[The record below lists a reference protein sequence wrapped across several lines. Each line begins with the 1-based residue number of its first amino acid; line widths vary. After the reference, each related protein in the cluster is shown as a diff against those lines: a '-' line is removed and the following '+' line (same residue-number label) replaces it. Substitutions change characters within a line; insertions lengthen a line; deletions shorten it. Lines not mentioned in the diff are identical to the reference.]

1 MGEPREQKGDTRV
14 APSLVRYELLHED
27 ASGTRARR
35 GRLHT
40 PHGPVETPIFMPV
53 GTVGSVK
60 GVGPDDLLTL
70 DAQIILGN
78 TYHLML
84 RPGDDLVGQ
93 MGGLHRFVSWD
104 RPMLT
109 DSGGFQVFSLSEK
122 RKITEEGAAF
132 QSHLDGRKLMLT
144 PERSIEIQETLGADI
159 IMAFDECP
167 PSTESRAYLEKS
179 LARTTRWLH
188 RCVKAWSRERSSLF
202 GIVQGG
208 LDPELRRAH
217 TEEVCAVDLP
227 GYALGGYAVGETPEA
242 MYEGVAYS
250 APLLPR
256 DKPRYLMGVGT
267 PTDLLEAV
275 LRGVDMFDC
284 IIPTKMAQQGY
295 AYTFQGLVRIT
306 RQVFRLS
313 DEPLDATCDCF
324 VCKRY
329 SRGYLHHLM
338 SGKHHTG
345 SRLMSVHNV
354 HHYQQLTWRMRDAIL
369 RGSYA
374 QAYRELKQ
382 LVATPKDLKDAR
394 LEASAHAV
402 TLKDVG

>member
-1 MGEPREQKGDTRV
+1 MTTQMTQPERREKGDTRV
-14 APSLVRYELLHED
+14 APGLVRFELLHED
-27 ASGTRARR
+27 SGTKARR

-40 PHGPVETPIFMPV
+40 PHGPIETPIFMPV

-84 RPGDDLVGQ
+84 RPGEELVGE
-93 MGGLHRFVSWD
+93 MGGLHRFISWN

-122 RKITEEGAAF
+122 RKITEEGATF
-132 QSHLDGRKLMLT
+132 QSHIDGARHVLT

-167 PSTESRAYLEKS
+167 PSKEDRAYLEKS

-208 LDPELRRAH
+208 LHHDLRKRHA
-217 TEEVCAVDLP
+217 EEICAVDLP
-227 GYALGGYAVGETPEA
+227 GYALGGYSVGETPEA
-242 MYEGVAYS
+242 MHEGVAHS

-267 PTDLLEAV
+267 PLDLVNCVES
-275 LRGVDMFDC
+275 GVDMFDC
-284 IIPTKMAQQGY
+284 VLPTRCARNGLLFTSEGKLTIRNAAFAKDERPVDPACSCYTCRTFSRAYLRHLFAAGEILAMRLNTLHNLHYFLSLMAEVRRAIAEDRY
-295 AYTFQGLVRIT
+295 AVFARQFRERYHAQEAERT
-306 RQVFRLS
+306 R
-313 DEPLDATCDCF
+313 
-324 VCKRY
+324 
-329 SRGYLHHLM
+329 
-338 SGKHHTG
+338 
-345 SRLMSVHNV
+345 
-354 HHYQQLTWRMRDAIL
+354 
-369 RGSYA
+369 
-374 QAYRELKQ
+374 
-382 LVATPKDLKDAR
+382 AR
-394 LEASAHAV
+394 
-402 TLKDVG
+402 

>member
-1 MGEPREQKGDTRV
+1 MAEPRKEKGDTRV

-84 RPGDDLVGQ
+84 RPGDDLVGH
-93 MGGLHRFVSWD
+93 MGGLHRFISWD

-132 QSHLDGRKLMLT
+132 QSHLDGRHLMLS

-208 LDPELRRAH
+208 LDQELRKRH

-242 MYEGVAYS
+242 MYEGVAWS

-267 PTDLLEAV
+267 PVDLVTCVEH
-275 LRGVDMFDC
+275 GVDMFDC
-284 IIPTKMAQQGY
+284 VLPTRCARNGLLFTSEGKLVIRNATWARDERPADPACSCY
-295 AYTFQGLVRIT
+295 TCRNFSRAYLRHLFVAGEILAMRLNSLHNLHYFLTLMKQVR
-306 RQVFRLS
+306 
-313 DEPLDATCDCF
+313 E
-324 VCKRY
+324 
-329 SRGYLHHLM
+329 
-338 SGKHHTG
+338 
-345 SRLMSVHNV
+345 
-354 HHYQQLTWRMRDAIL
+354 AIAED
-369 RGSYA
+369 RYA
-374 QAYRELKQ
+374 QFARDFRER
-382 LVATPKDLKDAR
+382 AR
-394 LEASAHAV
+394 AQETERTRA
-402 TLKDVG
+402 K

>member
-1 MGEPREQKGDTRV
+1 MAEPRKEKGDTRV
-14 APSLVRYELLHED
+14 PPSLVRYELLHED
-27 ASGTRARR
+27 ASGSRARR

-40 PHGPVETPIFMPV
+40 PHGLIETPIFMPV

-84 RPGDDLVGQ
+84 RPGDDLVGE
-93 MGGLHRFVSWD
+93 MGGLHRFISWE

-109 DSGGFQVFSLSEK
+109 DSGGFQVFSLAEK

-132 QSHLDGRKLMLT
+132 QSHLDGRHILLT

-167 PSTESRAYLEKS
+167 PSTEDRAYLEKS
-179 LARTTRWLH
+179 LARTTRWLQ

-208 LDPELRRAH
+208 LDKNLRKSHA
-217 TEEVCAVDLP
+217 EDVCAVDLP
-227 GYALGGYAVGETPEA
+227 GYALGGYSVGETPEA
-242 MYEGVAYS
+242 MHEGVAFS

-267 PTDLLEAV
+267 PVDLVTCVEH
-275 LRGVDMFDC
+275 GVDMFDC
-284 IIPTKMAQQGY
+284 VLPTRCARNGLLFTSEGKVVIRNATYAKDPRPADPACSCYTCRNFSRAYLRHLFVAGEILAMRLNTLHNLHYFLTLMKQVRQAIAEDRYTAFARDFRDKARAQESE
-295 AYTFQGLVRIT
+295 RT
-306 RQVFRLS
+306 RS
-313 DEPLDATCDCF
+313 
-324 VCKRY
+324 K
-329 SRGYLHHLM
+329 
-338 SGKHHTG
+338 
-345 SRLMSVHNV
+345 
-354 HHYQQLTWRMRDAIL
+354 
-369 RGSYA
+369 
-374 QAYRELKQ
+374 
-382 LVATPKDLKDAR
+382 
-394 LEASAHAV
+394 
-402 TLKDVG
+402 

>member
-1 MGEPREQKGDTRV
+1 MAEPRKEKGDTRV

-84 RPGDDLVGQ
+84 RPGDDLVGH
-93 MGGLHRFVSWD
+93 MGGLHRFISWD

-132 QSHLDGRKLMLT
+132 QSHLDGRHLLLS
-144 PERSIEIQETLGADI
+144 PERSMEIQETLGADI

-208 LDPELRRAH
+208 LDPQLRKLH
-217 TEEVCAVDLP
+217 TEDVCAVDLP

-267 PTDLLEAV
+267 PVDLVTCVEH
-275 LRGVDMFDC
+275 GVDMFDC
-284 IIPTKMAQQGY
+284 VLPTRCARNGLLFTSEGKLVIRNATWARDERPADPACTCY
-295 AYTFQGLVRIT
+295 TCRNFSRAYLRHLFVAGEILAMRLNSLHNLHYFLTLMKQVR
-306 RQVFRLS
+306 
-313 DEPLDATCDCF
+313 E
-324 VCKRY
+324 
-329 SRGYLHHLM
+329 
-338 SGKHHTG
+338 
-345 SRLMSVHNV
+345 
-354 HHYQQLTWRMRDAIL
+354 AIAED
-369 RGSYA
+369 RYA
-374 QAYRELKQ
+374 QFARDFRER
-382 LVATPKDLKDAR
+382 AR
-394 LEASAHAV
+394 AQEAER
-402 TLKDVG
+402 TRTK